1 MTPYRPRHAAS
12 RAPRPVRRTAVVTA
26 VTTVLLP
33 AAAWAVPGTVMVV
46 SDSWDTPVRTSG
58 ADGIQDIA
66 SRCVPNLTVLQPDA
80 TRAADEVIPTY
91 DPDGSLWLRTGGW
104 CDSHGATLKAPS
116 VTLNAIDPATGAV
129 TPYPLGWSMR
139 LRANGSRYG
148 SLTLSRL
155 LDGSHLADP
164 ATGANPATGLFSLT
178 LTSGTT
184 SVTSNVFRV
193 RGTQQAAEPEPDPAP
208 SCPDPLTTLVLGPDA
223 VPGGEP
229 RYLSA
234 RRVWLR
240 ATGLCVDGVTVD
252 GTVEISVEVRR
263 TDRPTESRTLL
274 YDVPVHQGSFT
285 VPLDLSEAIPDGP
298 DSVGTYQLDVM
309 VRGRHAANVS
319 SLSIV
324 PAPTPS
330 PAPVPSP
337 SPSPSPA
344 PSVTPTP
351 SPAPG
356 DHPADPSTPSPT
368 APPAETPQP
377 TQEPTQ
383 APAPVAPTQAPVP
396 EPTGPGAAV
405 PPEPAPTEPAQPQP
419 APDQEATPA
428 PPDQDD
434 AGIQP
439 IQPHAPSPS
448 QPPEPATPP
457 EPEPDPAPRD
467 GRDED
472 ADAVDLSLD
481 DDVLSPLLDRL
492 TQEPEVAPEQER
504 LVRPDVVPQSPVTDA
519 GDLDSS
525 NAGSLSGGRHGDT
538 VTLTLPRSKAKEGDW
553 VAVFTFPGSVSAG
566 WIQVDST
573 NSVTV
578 DISSLPEGTYQLAV
592 ADRNNELLG
601 WAQLEVSSVAS
612 QPLTGGAS
620 LRTVRPD
627 TTQRQILRP
636 ADWMLVAAG
645 GVLALGTVSFTVM
658 AHERPRR
665 GRRQ

>member
-155 LDGSHLADP
+155 LDGSHLA
-164 ATGANPATGLFSLT
+164 NPATGLFSLT

-324 PAPTPS
+324 PAPHALPLTLTGPERDAHAQPGPRRPPGRPVH
-330 PAPVPSP
+330 PAPDGAPRRDG
-337 SPSPSPA
+337 PA
-344 PSVTPTP
+344 HPGAHPGTCPRGAHSGTRPGADRAGRGR
-351 SPAPG
+351 PAGAGPHG
-356 DHPADPSTPSPT
+356 AR
-368 APPAETPQP
+368 A
-377 TQEPTQ
+377 
-383 APAPVAPTQAPVP
+383 APARPGPGGHAR
-396 EPTGPGAAV
+396 PTGPGRRRHPV
-405 PPEPAPTEPAQPQP
+405 
-419 APDQEATPA
+419 
-428 PPDQDD
+428 
-434 AGIQP
+434 
-439 IQPHAPSPS
+439 H
-448 QPPEPATPP
+448 
-457 EPEPDPAPRD
+457 PAPR
-467 GRDED
+467 
-472 ADAVDLSLD
+472 A
-481 DDVLSPLLDRL
+481 
-492 TQEPEVAPEQER
+492 
-504 LVRPDVVPQSPVTDA
+504 
-519 GDLDSS
+519 
-525 NAGSLSGGRHGDT
+525 
-538 VTLTLPRSKAKEGDW
+538 
-553 VAVFTFPGSVSAG
+553 
-566 WIQVDST
+566 
-573 NSVTV
+573 
-578 DISSLPEGTYQLAV
+578 LAV
-592 ADRNNELLG
+592 PAPRAG
-601 WAQLEVSSVAS
+601 YA
-612 QPLTGGAS
+612 PGA
-620 LRTVRPD
+620 
-627 TTQRQILRP
+627 
-636 ADWMLVAAG
+636 
-645 GVLALGTVSFTVM
+645 
-658 AHERPRR
+658 
-665 GRRQ
+665 